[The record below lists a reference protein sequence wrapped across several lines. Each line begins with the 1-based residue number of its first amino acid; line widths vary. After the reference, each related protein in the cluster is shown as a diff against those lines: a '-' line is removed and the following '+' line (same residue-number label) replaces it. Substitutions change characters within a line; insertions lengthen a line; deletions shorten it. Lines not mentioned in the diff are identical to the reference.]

1 MKNNLT
7 IPNLISTFRMLLI
20 PIFAVLYFSS
30 IEKSYMYAF
39 AVIALSALSDVVD
52 GFIARRFNMVSDL
65 GKVLDPI
72 ADKLTQVALAVCLCF
87 NHKMLFPVLMVL
99 VTKELLTA
107 VAAAIWF
114 KSGLQPISARWW
126 GKVSTAL
133 LYTSFMYY
141 VISDILAFEMYY
153 VDVLFT
159 VLTIAFLLFSM
170 CGYIKTF
177 ISRQSNPQDT
187 RR

>member
-7 IPNLISTFRMLLI
+7 IPNIISFFRILLI
-20 PIFAVLYFSS
+20 PVFSVLYFSN
-30 IEKSYMYAF
+30 IENNYLYAF
-39 AVIALSALSDVVD
+39 TVIAVSALSDIVD
-52 GFIARRFNMVSDL
+52 GFIARKFNMVSDL

-72 ADKLTQVALAVCLCF
+72 ADKLTQVALAICLSF
-87 NHKMLFPVLMVL
+87 NHKMLFPVLIVL

-126 GKVSTAL
+126 GKVSTAM
-133 LYTSFMYY
+133 LYASFMYY
-141 VISDILAFEMYY
+141 VLSDIFTFEIYY
-153 VDVLFT
+153 VDILFT
-159 VLTIAFLLFSM
+159 VLTISFLLFSM

-177 ISRQSNPQDT
+177 ISKQSNPQDT